1 MMQSSARVS
10 GSFPGKNARFLGDG
24 LLLAALMF
32 AASYL
37 SDSAQI
43 NPDLVP
49 LYPES
54 GIGLA
59 LLWRYGARY
68 WPAVFVS
75 TTVAAFFIDG
85 SWLVG
90 MGAGWLDVLVLLV
103 TLALLAR
110 LQVQPDLGR
119 MRDLA
124 AFVVVVL
131 AAPLVAFPVFALR
144 HTLVFG
150 HSLREALAFGLHYYL
165 ATCFSYLIVTPL
177 ILTWNAERLRAA
189 WRAWLFLGALA
200 AIVLFGVFT
209 VTAGYEL
216 RDRLLFLFLPFAMV
230 CAVVARVAGASAAAF
245 LIMVVLVA
253 AGGRGAL
260 TLGENILH
268 AVFIATVTL
277 TGYALAVVFNEWE
290 FAHAELDLRARR
302 DRITGLMN
310 RYEFENRLKAALAD
324 TRRRYAL
331 LYLDLDQFKL
341 VNDTCGHLA
350 GDRMLRSLGN
360 TLQHALRE
368 GAVLARLGGDEFGCL
383 LADSSTEDA
392 EAVARTLQETIRNF
406 RYSVGSQT
414 FTVGVSIGV
423 TFLSPDE
430 DTGPDAVLG
439 RADIACYTAKEAGR
453 NRTYVYGQR
462 DASMHQKLADIHELS
477 QLQTALA
484 GGQFELHA
492 QRIANIA
499 QPDDDQPFY
508 EVLLRYAEPNAG
520 QAIAE
525 MLKGA
530 QRYGLSPIID
540 RWVFERAS
548 GFLGRY
554 PYGALRLTVNVTA
567 TTLESE
573 GFEDFVVALP
583 QTHGF
588 KPRQLCLEI
597 TEAVELQHL
606 TSAIAILGRLRDR
619 GFEIALDDFGAG
631 VASFGYLSDLPVTLV
646 KIDGRFVRDLD
657 QEPGA
662 RVIIEALVRL
672 TALRRIACIAEWV
685 EDLAV
690 VPTLREMG
698 VAYAQGFA
706 IHRPEALE
714 RLLVTLGSAPGPRA
728 MPQA

>member
-1 MMQSSARVS
+1 MQSVARVS
-10 GSFPGKNARFLGDG
+10 GSFPGKHARFLGVS
-24 LLLAALMF
+24 LLFAAFMF

-37 SDSAQI
+37 SYSAQI
-43 NPDLVP
+43 NQDLVP

-68 WPAVFVS
+68 WPAVFLS
-75 TTVAAFFIDG
+75 TTVVAFLIDR

-90 MGAGWLDVLVLLV
+90 MGAGWLDVLVLMV
-103 TLALLAR
+103 TLTLLTR
-110 LQVQPDLGR
+110 LRVQPDIGR
-119 MRDLA
+119 MRDLM
-124 AFVVVVL
+124 AFVAAVV
-131 AAPLVAFPVFALR
+131 AGPLVALPVFVLR

-150 HSLREALAFGLHYYL
+150 HTVRDALAYGLHYYL
-165 ATCFSYLIVTPL
+165 ATCFSYLIVAPL
-177 ILTWNAERLRAA
+177 ILTWSAERMRTA
-189 WRAWLFLGALA
+189 WRAWLFLGSLA
-200 AIVLFGVFT
+200 AIVLFGLFT
-209 VTAGYEL
+209 VTTGYEL
-216 RDRLLFLFLPFAMV
+216 RDRVLFLFLPFAMV

-245 LIMVVLVA
+245 LIMCVLVA
-253 AGGRGAL
+253 AGEREAL

-277 TGYALAVVFNEWE
+277 TGYALAIVFNEWQ
-290 FAHAELDLRARR
+290 FAHAELDIRARR

-310 RYEFENRLKAALAD
+310 RYEFENRLKAALGD
-324 TRRRYAL
+324 TSRRYAL

-350 GDRMLRSLGN
+350 GDRMLRSLGSA
-360 TLQHALRE
+360 LQGALRA
-368 GAVLARLGGDEFGCL
+368 GAILARLGGDEFGCL
-383 LADSSTEDA
+383 LADSSTDDA

-414 FTVGVSIGV
+414 FTVGASIGV
-423 TFLSPDE
+423 TFLLPDE

-453 NRTYVYGQR
+453 NRTYVYGRR

-484 GGQFELHA
+484 EGQFELYA
-492 QRIANIA
+492 QRIADIGR
-499 QPDDDQPFY
+499 PDDERPFY
-508 EVLLRYAEPNAG
+508 EVLLRYAEPDAG

-540 RWVFERAS
+540 RWVFEQAAK
-548 GFLGRY
+548 FLGRY
-554 PYGALRLTVNVTA
+554 PDGSLRLTVNVTA

-573 GFEDFVVALP
+573 GFEDFVVSLP
-583 QTHGF
+583 ETSGF
-588 KPRQLCLEI
+588 KPSQLCLEI

-606 TSAIAILGRLRDR
+606 TNAIASLSRLRER

-631 VASFGYLSDLPVTLV
+631 VASFGYLSDLPVTIV

-657 QEPGA
+657 HEPGA
-662 RVIIEALVRL
+662 RIVIEALVRL
-672 TALRRIACIAEWV
+672 AALRRIACIAEWV

-690 VPTLREMG
+690 IPTLRAMG
-698 VAYAQGFA
+698 VSYAQGYA

-714 RLLVTLGSAPGPRA
+714 RLFDTLDSTESPRA
-728 MPQA
+728 ARKP